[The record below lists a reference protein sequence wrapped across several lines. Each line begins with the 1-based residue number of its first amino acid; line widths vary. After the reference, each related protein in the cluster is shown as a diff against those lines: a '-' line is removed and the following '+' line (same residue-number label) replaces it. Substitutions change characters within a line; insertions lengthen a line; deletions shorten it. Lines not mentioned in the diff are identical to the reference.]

1 MFLKKSS
8 FFFVED
14 IDLFVT
20 RNVATFKN
28 IGLIP
33 IICKY
38 IFFFVSMEIRKNKDG
53 HVAIMLFEVKPT

>member
-33 IICKY
+33 IIC
-38 IFFFVSMEIRKNKDG
+38 EIRKNKDG